1 MPGDEKQPQLCP
13 SAVLCVSWQKR
24 TLSASNMGV
33 PMRHSMYVKNAEPT
47 VDELLA
53 DPITHLVMSRD
64 GVEPGE
70 VLAAIERARETMR
83 RNHERSVNVPAAA

>member
-1 MPGDEKQPQLCP
+1 
-13 SAVLCVSWQKR
+13 
-24 TLSASNMGV
+24 
-33 PMRHSMYVKNAEPT
+33 MYVKNTEPT

-64 GVEPGE
+64 GVKPGE